1 MSILARGI
9 VMRTRVNASRVASRA
24 RSPALPARRVVVPS
38 RVAAGSRLPGC
49 ARAPL
54 RCVHLAARAEVDVEV
69 ETAETTFDPPW
80 SAPGYRGA
88 TVSSLPAAAQA
99 ASVAGVWAAL
109 GAATYLT
116 CAVVGPAVADAF
128 PGYAAWSRSTWPVL
142 GLTYVAAGLAH
153 FALPGGF
160 RDMYPHRGA
169 WGFWYLP
176 GTPEFHVAWTGVAE
190 ILGGLGMASALLP
203 LDAPEW
209 ITPTAAYGMFLLTL
223 AVTPANTY
231 MWTHNAPGPLPE
243 NPDESMLSMAPPA
256 HAARG
261 ALQVLLLSVCWG
273 LAHPP
278 G

>member
-1 MSILARGI
+1 
-9 VMRTRVNASRVASRA
+9 
-24 RSPALPARRVVVPS
+24 
-38 RVAAGSRLPGC
+38 
-49 ARAPL
+49 
-54 RCVHLAARAEVDVEV
+54 
-69 ETAETTFDPPW
+69 
-80 SAPGYRGA
+80 
-88 TVSSLPAAAQA
+88 
-99 ASVAGVWAAL
+99 
-109 GAATYLT
+109 
-116 CAVVGPAVADAF
+116 
-128 PGYAAWSRSTWPVL
+128 
-142 GLTYVAAGLAH
+142 
-153 FALPGGF
+153 
-160 RDMYPHRGA
+160 
-169 WGFWYLP
+169 
-176 GTPEFHVAWTGVAE
+176 
-190 ILGGLGMASALLP
+190 MASALRP

>member
-1 MSILARGI
+1 M
-9 VMRTRVNASRVASRA
+9 V
-24 RSPALPARRVVVPS
+24 PARRPS
-38 RVAAGSRLPGC
+38 FTSRGRVRRYWRVRHGL
-49 ARAPL
+49 RA
-54 RCVHLAARAEVDVEV
+54 
-69 ETAETTFDPPW
+69 F
-80 SAPGYRGA
+80 
-88 TVSSLPAAAQA
+88 
-99 ASVAGVWAAL
+99 
-109 GAATYLT
+109 
-116 CAVVGPAVADAF
+116 
-128 PGYAAWSRSTWPVL
+128 
-142 GLTYVAAGLAH
+142 
-153 FALPGGF
+153 
-160 RDMYPHRGA
+160 
-169 WGFWYLP
+169 
-176 GTPEFHVAWTGVAE
+176 
-190 ILGGLGMASALLP
+190 